1 MTASRKRLLG
11 LIAMVVFA
19 GAATGFGPAVNE
31 SVASPGNAAAAVGT
45 PRAGQ
50 TCSGKP
56 AREKGISGVFNQ
68 IYDGDFI
75 ANNANAPYDK
85 FNLMMVAFGHVNDS
99 GEFDF

>member
-1 MTASRKRLLG
+1 M
-11 LIAMVVFA
+11 
-19 GAATGFGPAVNE
+19 
-31 SVASPGNAAAAVGT
+31 
-45 PRAGQ
+45 
-50 TCSGKP
+50 
-56 AREKGISGVFNQ
+56 FNQ